1 MVEPGW
7 PLDELARR
15 TTAALRRV
23 ALAPASG
30 RVRDLPDPRTIR
42 YYTTL
47 GLLDRPQGYRGRVAL
62 YGARHLLQLV
72 AIKRL
77 QAEGRALSEVQRR
90 LYGLTDAELASL
102 AALPPG
108 VVELPSGPP
117 GEAASAAPSRP
128 AARPFWKAG
137 PPTQAPTTPAPRGPL
152 APPAGPRDPADGAG
166 SASPGAPASGRLD
179 ASASPGAPASARFEA
194 SAPPGARAPGRLDAG
209 EPPPGAPLALRLAPS
224 ALLILERPGGALTD
238 DDERALREAAAPLVR
253 WLAARIPPLEP
264 PDES

>member
-23 ALAPASG
+23 ALASSSG

-62 YGARHLLQLV
+62 YGPRHLLQLV

-77 QAEGRALSEVQRR
+77 QAEGQALSEVQSR
-90 LYGLTDAELASL
+90 LYGLSDAELAALASL
-102 AALPPG
+102 PAG
-108 VVELPSGPP
+108 VVDLPT
-117 GEAASAAPSRP
+117 SAAEAGPATAPRP
-128 AARPFWKAG
+128 AGRPFWKA
-137 PPTQAPTTPAPRGPL
+137 APAALGTTPSNVEAPSGADDEAAAL
-152 APPAGPRDPADGAG
+152 PPRPRRPPEGA
-166 SASPGAPASGRLD
+166 ASEVRA
-179 ASASPGAPASARFEA
+179 EA
-194 SAPPGARAPGRLDAG
+194 SAPI
-209 EPPPGAPLALRLAPS
+209 ALRLAPS
-224 ALLILERPGGALTD
+224 ALLVLERPGRPLTD

-253 WLAARIPPLEP
+253 WLAMHAPSLEP
-264 PDES
+264 SDES